1 MRAKESQAS
10 GFGVLVLCGFALAGL
25 LTFSL
30 ALSLRAGDVLRT
42 LLNAGLL
49 WVAVTLIT
57 RNLDNLATAEGRSKR
72 GAAGAAGRKA
82 KGPVTRPGSKGP

>member
-1 MRAKESQAS
+1 MRGKESPVA
-10 GFGVLVLCGFALAGL
+10 GFSVLVLCGFVLAGL

-30 ALSLRAGDVLRT
+30 VLSLRAGDVFRT

-57 RNLDNLATAEGRSKR
+57 RNLDNLAAAEGRDRR
-72 GAAGAAGRKA
+72 GATGTAGRKA
-82 KGPVTRPGSKGP
+82 KGSATRPGPKGP